1 MLHSRPIWF
10 ALVLVTLV
18 LPNTSAAQDDDLR
31 TIEFETSEVTA
42 PDIAVSPDGE
52 WLIFTMLGHLFRLPV
67 EGGEAEQL
75 TFGPY
80 YDTDP
85 VFSPDG
91 SRVVLVSDRDGS
103 DGNVFVLEL
112 ATGQITQVT
121 REAWAARP
129 AWSPDGQSIVYLS
142 LVREVLGVTPLPNHS
157 IPDTVPARVRRVA
170 VNGGQ
175 PETIF
180 AAPKLYRS
188 INYLPDGR
196 LVWTVIELK
205 MEDNQTPRATSR
217 IEARDSN
224 GDISELYTVPGYLEP
239 LEADPTGNGFY
250 GRRFFPVLPWHTQ
263 RPEDFVFLPLPEGA
277 ERLLFTLSPARGW
290 TPRFAV
296 APDNKSLFLGENRGI
311 WQVEL
316 PGGAR
321 TPIPFRAQVKL
332 EIQEPILPPTAD
344 WLSTESSSAPQF
356 ILHPRLSP
364 DGQTLVFGAAGYLWQ
379 QHLQGGPA
387 RRLFSGSAIERDP
400 AFSSDGGWLAFV
412 HIQHGKEEIRVLSLE
427 TGEVRTIASG
437 QSYWNLNWAS
447 DVQQLVFVEIDTH
460 TFQSKV
466 IALSVSDRSRE
477 ELAEIDWWWGSRP
490 HLSSDR
496 RELYFAGRPGAGQLY
511 RLRLTPGAKPEAIT
525 QLERQL
531 MRPLVFSKGQRV
543 VFKRNREIWM
553 ASLESGLVKEEH
565 LHRLSKEGG
574 NSFAIAPDGLAV
586 IYSAGKRVWRQP
598 LGGGPREEIPVR
610 LELGRSTPPPLLLRR
625 VRVLD
630 FRTGGFG
637 PESSILIERGRI
649 RWIGSEDD
657 RTLTPETTIIDA
669 GGRFAIPGLFDMHV
683 HEQDAHLQKRF
694 LAYGVTSVRDVS
706 GWLEWLGALKD
717 RSENSSDP
725 LPRYFFSGDMFRGG
739 YPIHPSLWLL
749 IYDEDDARHY
759 VRLWKQWGADFLKVY
774 YPLSWTLQRV
784 VAEEARRQG
793 LPVVG
798 HGSNGVAEIVKSVT
812 LGYTS
817 LEHSLTPTRAG
828 DDVLQLLAAAGTR
841 WDPTL
846 STRGHPLLL
855 RDEPE
860 RLADAKLRAFTPEW
874 AIREAR
880 AGGSS
885 MWTLGEHEARG
896 RWVDLLASVKDAHE
910 RGVKLLIGTDR
921 AWLAASLHWELE
933 YFVQAG
939 LSPLEVL
946 RIATQ
951 EAAEAVG
958 AENELGTLEPGKL
971 ADIVLLNKNPLEDI
985 KNTQTIWRVIKG
997 GWVFDPE
1004 ALRPGRN

>member
-1 MLHSRPIWF
+1 MKTYLFRTAF
-10 ALVLVTLV
+10 FLLMCVLVV
-18 LPNTSAAQDDDLR
+18 PAAAAR
-31 TIEFETSEVTA
+31 TIEFETTEVTA
-42 PDIAVSPDGE
+42 ADVALSPDGH
-52 WLIFTMLGHLFRLPV
+52 WLIFTMLGHLFQLPV

-91 SRVVLVSDRDGS
+91 TQMAFVSDRDGS
-103 DGNVFVLEL
+103 DGNVFVLDL
-112 ATGQITQVT
+112 ATEQITQLT

-142 LVREVLGVTPLPNHS
+142 LVREVLGVAPLLNHS
-157 IPDTVPARVRRVA
+157 FPHTVPALVRRVA

-180 AAPKLYRS
+180 APPRLYRS

-205 MEDNQTPRATSR
+205 MEGNQTPRATSR
-217 IEARDSN
+217 IEARDSY
-224 GDISELYTVPGYLEP
+224 GHISTLRTVPGYLEP
-239 LEADPTGNGFY
+239 VEANPTGNGFY
-250 GRRFFPVLPWHTQ
+250 GRRFFPVLLWHTQ

-296 APDNKSLFLGENRGI
+296 APDNKSLFLAEDRGI
-311 WQVEL
+311 WRVEL
-316 PGGAR
+316 PSGAR

-332 EIQEPILPPTAD
+332 EIQEPVLPPKAA
-344 WLSTESSSAPQF
+344 LSSTGSSSAPRF

-379 QHLQGGPA
+379 QQLQGGPA

-412 HIQHGKEEIRVLSLE
+412 HSQYGKEEIRVLSLE
-427 TGEVRTIASG
+427 TGEVRTIASA
-437 QSYWNLNWAS
+437 QSYWNLNWVP
-447 DVQQLVFVEIDTH
+447 DEQQLVFVEIDWH
-460 TFQSKV
+460 TFQPKV
-466 IALSVSDRSRE
+466 IALNVSDGSRE
-477 ELAEIDWWWGSRP
+477 ELAEIAWWWGSRP

-496 RELYFAGRPGAGQLY
+496 GELYFAGPPGAGQLY
-511 RLRLTPGAKPEAIT
+511 RLRLTPGAKPEALT
-525 QLERQL
+525 GLERQL
-531 MRPLVFSKGQRV
+531 ARPQVSPKGQGV
-543 VFKRNREIWM
+543 VFKRNREIWI
-553 ASLESGLVKEEH
+553 APLGSELVKEEH
-565 LHRLSKEGG
+565 LRRVSEEGG
-574 NSFAIAPDGLAV
+574 NSFAITPDGLAV

-598 LGGGPREEIPVR
+598 LGGGPREEIPIR

-630 FRTGGFG
+630 FRAGGFG
-637 PESSILIERGRI
+637 PETSLFIEQGRI

-657 RTLTPETTIIDA
+657 YRLPPEATIIDA
-669 GGRFAIPGLFDMHV
+669 GGRFVIPGLFDMHV
-683 HEQDAHLQKRF
+683 HEQDAYQQERF
-694 LAYGVTSVRDVS
+694 LAYGVTSVRDVA
-706 GWLEWLGALKD
+706 GWLEWLSALKD
-717 RSENSSDP
+717 RSESSSDP

-774 YPLSWTLQRV
+774 YPLSWALHRV

-798 HGSNGVAEIVKSVT
+798 HGANGVEEIVKSVT
-812 LGYTS
+812 LGYAS
-817 LEHSLTPTRAG
+817 LEHSLTPTRVG

-846 STRGHPLLL
+846 SVRGHPLLL

-860 RLADAKLRAFTPEW
+860 RLADAKLRAFAPEW
-874 AIREAR
+874 AISEAR
-880 AGGSS
+880 AGGL
-885 MWTLGEHEARG
+885 MWAIGEHEARG

-921 AWLAASLHWELE
+921 AWLPASLHWELE

-951 EAAEAVG
+951 EAAAAVG
-958 AENELGTLEPGKL
+958 AQDDLGTLEPGKL
-971 ADIVLLNKNPLEDI
+971 ADLVLLNKNPLEDI
-985 KNTQTIWRVIKG
+985 KNTQSIWRVIKG
-997 GWVFDPE
+997 GWLFDPE
-1004 ALRPGRN
+1004 KLRPPVSTSAKE